1 MRTLRLGLAGLG
13 HGRTLLQANGPE
25 HADLPVRV
33 TAVCDTN
40 TELMASM
47 AGSTGSRR

>member
-13 HGRTLLQANGPE
+13 HGRTLLQTNGPE

-33 TAVCDTN
+33 TALCDTN
-40 TELMASM
+40 TELLESM
-47 AGSTGSRR
+47 AGQ